1 MKLAPPPQKKSAVSK
16 CAYITFNTS
25 SQSQNQDF
33 VYVLKCKF
41 TPQDLI
47 VETDSNKCLFTFLT
61 LILLFLTSVLLYSL
75 LHVRDNL
82 FKVNIKMIVNKW
94 AIKQNCQKYLHQSH
108 PKNINDCEYK
118 GANAPLSTWN
128 THTKTQCSNSCAGLL
143 ECSELPI
150 ITLKPH
156 KIVKKYYKAIN
167 NLNFQQ
173 SINFDWQMN
182 KKV

>member
-1 MKLAPPPQKKSAVSK
+1 MLLASVHKKLV
-16 CAYITFNTS
+16 NTS
-25 SQSQNQDF
+25 LQSQNQDF

-41 TPQDLI
+41 TPQDFI

-82 FKVNIKMIVNKW
+82 FKVNITMIVKKW

-108 PKNINDCEYK
+108 PKNVSE
-118 GANAPLSTWN
+118 GASARLSTWN
-128 THTKTQCSNSCAGLL
+128 THTKNQCSNCCAGLL

-156 KIVKKYYKAIN
+156 KIVKKYNRAIS

-173 SINFDWQMN
+173 RINFDWQMN
-182 KKV
+182 KKRGLFCCKYCL

>member
-1 MKLAPPPQKKSAVSK
+1 MFI
-16 CAYITFNTS
+16 YIFNS
-25 SQSQNQDF
+25 H
-33 VYVLKCKF
+33 
-41 TPQDLI
+41 
-47 VETDSNKCLFTFLT
+47 TFLSD
-61 LILLFLTSVLLYSL
+61 LSSFML

-82 FKVNIKMIVNKW
+82 FKVNITVIVKKW

-108 PKNINDCEYK
+108 PKNVNDCEYK

-128 THTKTQCSNSCAGLL
+128 THTKTQCSNCCAGLL
-143 ECSELPI
+143 ECSELQL

>member
-82 FKVNIKMIVNKW
+82 FKVNIKMIVKKW

-108 PKNINDCEYK
+108 PKNV
-118 GANAPLSTWN
+118 
-128 THTKTQCSNSCAGLL
+128 
-143 ECSELPI
+143 
-150 ITLKPH
+150 
-156 KIVKKYYKAIN
+156 KICK
-167 NLNFQQ
+167 
-173 SINFDWQMN
+173 N
-182 KKV
+182 KKPMFTVTKNLYWYIQNLYTLALCAE

>member
-1 MKLAPPPQKKSAVSK
+1 M
-16 CAYITFNTS
+16 
-25 SQSQNQDF
+25 
-33 VYVLKCKF
+33 YVLKCKF

-82 FKVNIKMIVNKW
+82 FKVNIKMIVKKW

-108 PKNINDCEYK
+108 PKNVNDSVSIRVPMLLYPH
-118 GANAPLSTWN
+118 G
-128 THTKTQCSNSCAGLL
+128 THTKTQCSNNCAGLL

-156 KIVKKYYKAIN
+156 KIVKKYNKAIN

-182 KKV
+182 KKM